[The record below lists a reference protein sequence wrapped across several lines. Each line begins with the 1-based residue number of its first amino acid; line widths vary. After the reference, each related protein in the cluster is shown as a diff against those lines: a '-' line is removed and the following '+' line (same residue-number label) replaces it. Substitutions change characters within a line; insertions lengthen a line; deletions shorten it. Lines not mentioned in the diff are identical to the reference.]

1 MNELIIERMTAE
13 SWSDVNRIYESG
25 IASKNATFETSVP
38 DWDTWDRAH
47 RKDCRIIAK
56 IKGKV
61 IGWAAISGISDRRVY
76 SGVAEISIY
85 VDPDFR
91 GKGVGDSLMNA
102 MIKESELSGIWTLQ
116 AGVFPENVASLKLHR
131 KYGFRTVGV
140 RERLGRMD
148 DRWRD
153 VLLLERRSKTV
164 GID

>member
-1 MNELIIERMTAE
+1 MNQPIIERMTAE
-13 SWSDVNRIYESG
+13 SWSDVARIYESG
-25 IASKNATFETSVP
+25 IATKNATFQTSVP
-38 DWDTWDRAH
+38 DWDTWDRDH

-56 IKGKV
+56 IKARV
-61 IGWAAISGISDRRVY
+61 VGWAAISDISDRPVY

-85 VDPDFR
+85 VDLHFR
-91 GKGVGDSLMNA
+91 GKGVGDSLMDA
-102 MIKESELSGIWTLQ
+102 TIKESELNGIWTLQ
-116 AGVFPENVASLKLHR
+116 AGIFPENVASLKLHQ